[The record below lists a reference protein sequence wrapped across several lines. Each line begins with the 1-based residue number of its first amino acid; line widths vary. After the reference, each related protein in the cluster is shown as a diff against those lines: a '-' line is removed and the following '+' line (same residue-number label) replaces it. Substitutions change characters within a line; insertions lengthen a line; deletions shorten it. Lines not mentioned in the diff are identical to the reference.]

1 MESHPEPV
9 MTEPTAVDA
18 LPDTGD
24 NSSFES
30 ALNNAF
36 ASLDNATE
44 PKQEPAPEPVSN
56 EAVEETPV
64 TADDEPLE
72 SLTEDIGD
80 EWTPKAANRFKQIK
94 TELKNSTAELETLRQ
109 AKVEYEGRIKELSA
123 LAENKDV
130 EVLQARVEEFERQ
143 QMFSNLESTSAYKQA
158 ITQPLVTIM
167 DQADQIASKYDV
179 AAEAL
184 IDVLAIQDAQEQ
196 EERIAEILPNASDR
210 DKAKVYR
217 LIEEINPILA
227 RRDYLKQSAAEAYQ
241 EAQMLEER
249 QQMAELAERAKT
261 RLNVT
266 RNVVE
271 RVEQKLPFLKSISGL
286 DMSAIRDKAAAA
298 DPASVHPVDF
308 AYNAVS
314 AQLLPTVVR
323 EYAALRKE
331 VESLTDR
338 LAEYESAE
346 PTMSGNTPSS
356 RRAAQFGNV
365 DASFEDRV
373 NAAFSAIG

>member
-1 MESHPEPV
+1 

-44 PKQEPAPEPVSN
+44 PKQEAAPEPVRN

-72 SLTEDIGD
+72 ALTDDIGD

-130 EVLQARVEEFERQ
+130 EVLQARVDEFEKQ

-158 ITQPLVTIM
+158 ITQPLVAIM

-227 RRDYLKQSAAEAYQ
+227 RRDHLKNSASEAYQ

-249 QQMAELAERAKT
+249 QQMAEIAERAKT